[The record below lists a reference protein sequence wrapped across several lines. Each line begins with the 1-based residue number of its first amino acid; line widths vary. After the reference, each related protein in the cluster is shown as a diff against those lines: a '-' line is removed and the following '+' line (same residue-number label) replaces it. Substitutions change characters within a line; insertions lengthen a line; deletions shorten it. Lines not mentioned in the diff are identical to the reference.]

1 MRKRRVVVRAGDTSD
16 LSAIISKR
24 RNNVLVFQGYRALI
38 IRILFLMIAG
48 MILFTRIFL
57 VTQTSGNDMFPAFK
71 DGDLVIAFR
80 LQQDYSKNDVVVYAV
95 DAKQYIGRIA
105 ARAGDVV
112 TLDDSGSML
121 VNGTTQTGEI
131 MYPTYALQG
140 LEYPYKVPENNL
152 FILGDYRTQAVDS
165 RTFGAIPLEDVEGKV
180 ITILRR
186 RGL

>member
-1 MRKRRVVVRAGDTSD
+1 MGKRMVVVRTGGKND

-24 RNNVLVFQGYRALI
+24 QNNVLVSQGYRALI
-38 IRILFLMIAG
+38 IRILFLVIAG
-48 MILFTRIFL
+48 VISFTRIFL
-57 VTQTSGNDMFPAFK
+57 VTQTSGSDMFPAVK

-80 LQQDYSKNDVVVYAV
+80 LQQDYTKNDVVVYTV
-95 DAKQYIGRIA
+95 DGKQYIGRIA

-140 LEYPYKVPENNL
+140 LEYPYEVPENNL

-165 RTFGAIPLEDVEGKV
+165 RTFGAIPLENVEGKV